1 MDRMKETDY
10 EVMVAGGGLVSYGL
24 ESEDVGSAA
33 ISEVEKL
40 ANEFEAHESEE
51 AKFVRSYKEILERTR
66 DPLIKFLLRLIVS
79 DEEKHQALTHAMVST
94 LKGSLAW
101 THIEDAI
108 EDVCSTGEDKDEIL
122 KVTENFLRLERE
134 GIKDYKKLMEETKGY
149 YHGLFNLLLKSMVH
163 DSEKHV
169 EILEFLKKRLKE
181 K

>member
-1 MDRMKETDY
+1 MSLGLLLFSRLFLGTWLAFSLYVVWHPKEPREERRRAMDRMKETDY

-79 DEEKHQALTHAMVST
+79 D
-94 LKGSLAW
+94 
-101 THIEDAI
+101 
-108 EDVCSTGEDKDEIL
+108 
-122 KVTENFLRLERE
+122 
-134 GIKDYKKLMEETKGY
+134 
-149 YHGLFNLLLKSMVH
+149 
-163 DSEKHV
+163 
-169 EILEFLKKRLKE
+169 
-181 K
+181 